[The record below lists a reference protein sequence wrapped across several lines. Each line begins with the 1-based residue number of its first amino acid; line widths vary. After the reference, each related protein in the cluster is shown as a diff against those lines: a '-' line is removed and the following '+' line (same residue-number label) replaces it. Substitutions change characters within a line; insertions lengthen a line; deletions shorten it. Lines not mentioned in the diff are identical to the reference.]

1 MMSGETMLK
10 HAASLF
16 AERSGQYVEPRM
28 FFEALAKR
36 WSLTLGRTVTPVE
49 VVLCLL
55 DLKLTRI
62 SHNPKHRDSIV
73 DLAGYAAVLH
83 EVVR

>member
-1 MMSGETMLK
+1 MSGETMLK

-16 AERSGQYVEPRM
+16 AERSDQYGEPRV

-36 WSLTLGRTVTPVE
+36 WSLTLGRTVTPAE
-49 VVLCLL
+49 VVMCLL
-55 DLKLTRI
+55 DLKLARI
-62 SHNPKHRDSIV
+62 SHNPKHQDSIV

>member
-1 MMSGETMLK
+1 MSGETMLK

-16 AERSGQYVEPRM
+16 AERSDQYGEPRV
-28 FFEALAKR
+28 FFERLAKR
-36 WSLTLGRTVTPVE
+36 WSLTLRRTVTPAE
-49 VVLCLL
+49 VVMCLL
-55 DLKLTRI
+55 DLKLARI
-62 SHNPKHRDSIV
+62 SHNPKHQDSIV

>member
-1 MMSGETMLK
+1 MSAETMLK
-10 HAASLF
+10 QAASLF
-16 AERSGQYVEPRM
+16 AQRSDQYGEPRV
-28 FFEALAKR
+28 FFEVLAKR
-36 WSLTLGRTVTPVE
+36 WSLTLGRTVTPAQ

-55 DLKLTRI
+55 DLKLARI
-62 SHNPKHRDSIV
+62 SHNPKHQDSIV